1 MEGTM
6 PTTTTY
12 GQRIER
18 SEFVPRR
25 SVVAAPETSRS
36 GNLIL
41 RVGRENT
48 LGWMQTEHVVMPPD
62 EAIEFAQA
70 ILAAVEAR

>member
-1 MEGTM
+1 M
-6 PTTTTY
+6 PTTTIY

-18 SEFVPRR
+18 SEYVPYR
-25 SVVAAPETSRS
+25 SVIGTPETSRS
-36 GNLIL
+36 GNLVL
-41 RVGRENT
+41 RVGRE
-48 LGWMQTEHVVMPPD
+48 LGSRGWEQTEHVVMEPG

>member
-1 MEGTM
+1 M
-6 PTTTTY
+6 PTTTIY

-18 SEFVPRR
+18 SEYVLYR
-25 SVVAAPETSRS
+25 SVIAEPETSPR
-36 GNLIL
+36 GNLVL

-70 ILAAVEAR
+70 ILAAVESR